1 MAPSEVTADGCT
13 ARVYRRCVP
22 VHDAGPWLS
31 GGQSADTR
39 DAPRPSAPSSHGTR
53 MPPHQGPHRKGAG
66 PWMLYVVR

>member
-1 MAPSEVTADGCT
+1 MAPSEVTG
-13 ARVYRRCVP
+13 ARRGSIDDAR

-53 MPPHQGPHRKGAG
+53 MLPHQGPHRKGAG